1 MAMAELSG
9 AEAAIFFFISLFIGI
24 LIKVYGKIIPVP
36 YTVILFLV
44 GIVYS
49 GIAEGSKYIY

>member
-49 GIAEGSKYIY
+49 GIAEGSK